1 MLMINKSKLTQI
13 LDVPSSIF
21 PIAVSPG
28 TIIES
33 SSYKIIPKDAF
44 VEFNSDMFYNKEHVY
59 LFRNYALGDLL
70 QLIPVSRIFK
80 KHYSVKKITIITT
93 EDYAKKL
100 RPIYKDIY
108 FDTEHSIVHNTDSIC
123 FNLNGCL
130 EKDHSLESS
139 EHAKHRVEIYLN
151 LLGIYQY
158 NKADL
163 DWSPINFNKTVGV
176 SMVTD
181 RKKIGIQIR
190 GSGPVKTLPYNIVM
204 NICNK
209 LAEKYTV
216 VLLDGDASKGFEG
229 HNIINTCGKLNT
241 YQVIATLMQL
251 DCCITMDSGMLWM
264 AHSANCPV
272 LVLLGPT
279 REEERVSLHPQYP
292 EKAKSI
298 SISEMIGCK
307 PCFETQKFCNRKID
321 CMRNF
326 NEDELISKIK
336 IKIEEIVGE

>member
-1 MLMINKSKLTQI
+1 MLVINRSKMTQI

-21 PIAVSPG
+21 PVAVSPG
-28 TIIES
+28 MVVES
-33 SSYKIIPKDAF
+33 TAF
-44 VEFNSDMFYNKEHVY
+44 KYVPMDYFKEFDCSMFNNLENVY
-59 LFRNYALGDLL
+59 LFRNYALGDLI
-70 QLIPVSRIFK
+70 QLIAAARYMK
-80 KHYSVKKITIITT
+80 KYYNIKNICITT
-93 EDYAKKL
+93 TEEYCKKL
-100 RPIYKDIY
+100 RYIYSDIR
-108 FDTEHSIVHNTDSIC
+108 FNTESASVNFTPSDIS

-130 EKDHSLESS
+130 EKDHSLTNS
-139 EHAKHRVEIYLN
+139 ENIRHRVEIYLN
-151 LLGIYQY
+151 ILGIHDI
-158 NKADL
+158 NKNEL
-163 DWSPINFNKTVGV
+163 DWSPTKLSKDVVDTN
-176 SMVTD
+176 

-190 GSGPVKTLPYNIVM
+190 GSGHLKTLNYELVKRISG
-204 NICNK
+204 I

-216 VLLDGDASKGFEG
+216 VLLDADASKGFDG
-229 HNIINTCGKLNT
+229 PNIINTCGKLDT
-241 YQVIATLMQL
+241 YQVIATLMHL